1 MAVKERKYY
10 ETKVISLIAEKAE
23 VLGLAKEMETQNRFV
38 GYMVIDNG
46 KGEDLFEITLM
57 DAAGNIGNVITKS
70 ENVIK
75 QIDEIMTVME
85 GEDRNSFTIGFQV
98 KDNKGKTFIVVTMGL
113 GIPAARS
120 EETPEE

>member
-75 QIDEIMTVME
+75 QIDEIMSVME

-113 GIPAARS
+113 GLPAARS

>member
-113 GIPAARS
+113 GLPAARS